1 MAVDHIMVGALTAA
15 SIALLVWIEIRSR
28 RNSAN
33 QQEKRSAPRR
43 SRNRRW
49 TDHATGMRPSAEQL
63 ALFSRHLVRRR
74 SHESGSIEGDRS
86 NLRC

>member
-33 QQEKRSAPRR
+33 QQEKRSAPPTEQEPPLDRP
-43 SRNRRW
+43 RNRN
-49 TDHATGMRPSAEQL
+49 AA
-63 ALFSRHLVRRR
+63 
-74 SHESGSIEGDRS
+74 
-86 NLRC
+86 